1 MQLAQ
6 LLHIAGGVG
15 LIDLHGLQTHGAILH
30 AAATADAGIDL
41 CGLCSCLAQQDQTGS
56 GLGGGVGKV
65 LHSGAHHGTAGNHL
79 AQLAL
84 DAHIV
89 QNEGEGKNGF
99 HDEFVLLKTKLNDQ
113 EDNLREMALML
124 EKIALRY
131 EEFDTDVSSQ
141 IESSTNSK
149 K

>member
-1 MQLAQ
+1 MAFM
-6 LLHIAGGVG
+6 
-15 LIDLHGLQTHGAILH
+15 T
-30 AAATADAGIDL
+30 
-41 CGLCSCLAQQDQTGS
+41 S
-56 GLGGGVGKV
+56 
-65 LHSGAHHGTAGNHL
+65 
-79 AQLAL
+79 
-84 DAHIV
+84 
-89 QNEGEGKNGF
+89 
-99 HDEFVLLKTKLNDQ
+99 LNDQ